1 MLQLE
6 YGEVKMRIGEVFR
19 YTQKA
24 VRDQMKIDGLPN
36 YFYYTNFRTEP
47 LVKLDSGINP
57 IGKYSGD
64 KITPAL
70 VISSSPH
77 RFGSE
82 ETPWQDFFAPDRG
95 HIRYC
100 GDNKSPAED
109 PTKKAG
115 NKALLKQ
122 FEMHNS
128 EKMSDR
134 ANATPIIFFKKVT
147 HGGRVKGNYEFNGFG
162 IISSAE
168 RVVQFN
174 KSTNST
180 FINYVFDF
188 TILEM
193 MDEGEDFSWSW
204 INLRR
209 DPLVS
214 AEESLKAAPTSWRE
228 WVRKGRKSIGKLR
241 RHVSKVQVLST
252 QKQKPIPGSSEF
264 KTLDAIYN
272 FYSKPQS
279 KKRFENLAS
288 IVAAY
293 VIGKNNQHY
302 RTGWITKGSSDSG
315 IDFVGRLDIGE
326 GFGKAKLIVLGQ
338 AKCEKLD
345 SPTGGTHIARTV
357 AKLKRGW
364 LGVYVTT
371 SYFSEQV
378 QLEILDDK
386 YPLLLINGLM
396 IAESVNEMIISQGY
410 KDVESYLCEKD
421 TLYEGLIRY
430 RDPEEILLD

>member
-1 MLQLE
+1 M
-6 YGEVKMRIGEVFR
+6 YGDVKMRIGEVFR
-19 YTQKA
+19 YAQKE
-24 VRDQMKIDGLPN
+24 VRDKREIDGLPN
-36 YFYYTNFRTEP
+36 FYFHTNFRTERY
-47 LVKLDSGINP
+47 VKLNSGINP
-57 IGKYSGD
+57 IRKEGGD
-64 KITPAL
+64 KITPAV

-77 RFGSE
+77 KVGSA
-82 ETPWQDFFAPDRG
+82 ETPWQDFFATDRG
-95 HIRYC
+95 HIKYC
-100 GDNKSPAED
+100 GDNKSAAGD
-109 PTKKAG
+109 PTKKKG
-115 NKALLKQ
+115 IKALLKQ

-128 EKMSDR
+128 ERVGDR
-134 ANATPIIFFKKVT
+134 LNATPIIFFKKVT
-147 HGGRVKGNYEFNGFG
+147 HDGRVKGNYEFNGFG
-162 IISSAE
+162 IVSSAE

-188 TILEM
+188 TVLDM
-193 MDEGEDFSWSW
+193 MDEGEDFSWNW

-209 DPLVS
+209 DPSIS
-214 AEESLKAAPTSWRE
+214 AEESLKAAPASWRE
-228 WVRKGRKSIGKLR
+228 WVKNGRKSVGKLR
-241 RHVSKVQVLST
+241 RQVSKIQVLST
-252 QKQKPIPGSSEF
+252 AKQKPIPGSSES
-264 KTLDAIYN
+264 KTLDAIYS
-272 FYSKPQS
+272 FYSKPLS
-279 KKRFENLAS
+279 KKKRFENLAS
-288 IVAAY
+288 IVAAH
-293 VIGKNNQHY
+293 VIKKNNEQY

-364 LGVYVTT
+364 LGVYATT

-396 IAESVNEMIISQGY
+396 IAKSVNEIIISDGY
-410 KDVESYLCEKD
+410 KDIESYLCEID
-421 TLYEGLIRY
+421 MLYEGLIRY